1 MVIGVPKL
9 CSLDEFRPNKV
20 EDQIIDIDC
29 KLIDQT
35 NQVKADKLSYQDF
48 FYYTDDIPSDNKIF
62 PIPHSYKV
70 SLNNYNLSPC
80 GHGFY
85 LGQSK
90 LPINSPSVYFNF
102 RHILVFNDQYH
113 SSSDLLEKLG
123 KMLKVCV
130 GNKILSPHIEN
141 KRQSLLSWNDTFI
154 LWFELYDFYGS
165 FISLVKVSRDGSK
178 EELELKLR
186 LINPETML
194 DQDGDLVKV
203 PEFDAPNNA
212 WNFQKFSKGKGSALD
227 STNNDKNNKATAEND
242 KQYQSTSTDIV
253 TVTVTES
260 LETTS
265 SEDGTEEVSNEM
277 VILKKLADKLGMTD
291 INELHQAIED
301 LDIEL
306 EVQHDEL

>member
-1 MVIGVPKL
+1 
-9 CSLDEFRPNKV
+9 
-20 EDQIIDIDC
+20 
-29 KLIDQT
+29 
-35 NQVKADKLSYQDF
+35 
-48 FYYTDDIPSDNKIF
+48 
-62 PIPHSYKV
+62 
-70 SLNNYNLSPC
+70 
-80 GHGFY
+80 
-85 LGQSK
+85 
-90 LPINSPSVYFNF
+90 
-102 RHILVFNDQYH
+102 
-113 SSSDLLEKLG
+113 
-123 KMLKVCV
+123 
-130 GNKILSPHIEN
+130 
-141 KRQSLLSWNDTFI
+141 
-154 LWFELYDFYGS
+154 
-165 FISLVKVSRDGSK
+165 
-178 EELELKLR
+178 
-186 LINPETML
+186 ML